1 MDNEP
6 ILIDPIKEAIES
18 AIKNLNFANELASKR
33 ETNEQLLRE
42 NKEMFR
48 EIDALNL
55 RLDMRDNEL
64 KEADDE
70 LRTNEEK
77 TFFLEAQIR
86 NLEIQNA
93 DLIKRLSKYE

>member
-18 AIKNLNFANELASKR
+18 AIKNLRTANELSSKR

-55 RLDMRDNEL
+55 RLDMRDEQLREADEEIRLL
-64 KEADDE
+64 KE
-70 LRTNEEK
+70 
-77 TFFLEAQIR
+77 
-86 NLEIQNA
+86 QNA

>member
-18 AIKNLNFANELASKR
+18 AIKNLRAANELSSKR

-55 RLDMRDNEL
+55 RLDMRDEQLRETDEEIRLL
-64 KEADDE
+64 KE
-70 LRTNEEK
+70 
-77 TFFLEAQIR
+77 
-86 NLEIQNA
+86 QNA